1 MSVCVIMIL
10 IQTADL
16 FAKTDW
22 GTHTH
27 TIMQG
32 NVNIL
37 RCLPA
42 MAETTGLKYLPIRQ
56 VKKKNCLV
64 LFHFRVG
71 ME

>member
-1 MSVCVIMIL
+1 MIL

-56 VKKKNCLV
+56 VKKKIVSYCSIS
-64 LFHFRVG
+64 G
-71 ME
+71 